1 MAKRQFSNTRDFSHL
16 GFIILL
22 LSFCLILNRAEATNY
37 YFSNSTGDDKRTSA
51 EAQSSSTPWKSIAKL
66 NATTFAPGDAIFFNK
81 GDTFYGSILINSSGT
96 SSAPITFGAYGS
108 GADPV
113 ITGFSTISSWTDE
126 SGSIYSGVITSESQS
141 NMVTVDGSQQGIGRY
156 PNTGYLTYESSS
168 GTASITDNQLAASP
182 VWTGAE
188 VVIRKNPYVLDR
200 NTITN
205 HTGTLLA
212 FTTLGSTTTANAGW
226 GYFIQ
231 NDLKTL
237 DVTNEWYH
245 NTATGKF
252 YIYGNPASKN
262 VQVATLDYLFKNN
275 GFDYITV
282 TGLNFTGANK
292 IALYWYNNADYGKVL
307 NCSVNYSGGDG
318 IDFVSSHGQIN
329 NTSINH
335 INRTGIYAHSTFM
348 SVTNNTIK
356 NCGIIKGAATWGNNC
371 IGIIAE
377 GADNL
382 YQYNSIDSVG
392 YNGIYLVVASRSQ
405 VRNNLINHFCLN
417 LNDGGGIY
425 TAGTTSISRV
435 IDGNIV
441 LNGIGDLTG
450 TTTTTKIVEGIYI
463 DEPTSDIDITNNT
476 CAFNAYSGLKLH
488 NANNIRVRE
497 NTFFGNTV
505 CALRIQESNAST
517 PLRNNNFHGNKF
529 IAKNSTELTVKH
541 ISATDDIALL
551 GSLDS
556 NYYARPIDDN
566 LTIQTGTP
574 TAGTVDRTLALW
586 KTFSGQDANSQK
598 SPVAIT
604 NTADLRFEYNAT
616 NAGKTIVL
624 PGTYIDVTGIT
635 YANSITL
642 SPYTSA
648 VLIKQTTS
656 GNKAP
661 SIPNQSFS
669 LNENSPAGTAIGT
682 VTATDADAGQT
693 RMFSIVSGNTGS
705 ALAINASTGVLS
717 VATASAIN
725 FEATP
730 SFALVVKVQDNGTG
744 SLSSQAT
751 VTVTILNVNE
761 KPVIADQTFSVNT
774 FAANGTVIRSVAA
787 SDPDAGQAL
796 SWSIVS
802 GNTDNAFAIN
812 PSTGVLA
819 VANSAALDLQTN
831 LAFALVT
838 KVQDNGAGNLAS
850 QATVYVNLVNT
861 KSCAATGYI
870 AYQKWSNI
878 SGSDVSALKTN
889 INYPEVPSSAML
901 LPAMEAPLNVS
912 ENFGARL
919 AGYICAPLSGSYTFW
934 IASDE
939 SSELWLSTDDNTANK
954 IKIASVTGFTNSR
967 QWDKYVTQKSLP
979 VNLSQ
984 GQSYYIEALMKG
996 SSGSD
1001 NFALG

>member
-1 MAKRQFSNTRDFSHL
+1 MH
-16 GFIILL
+16 IYPVYIL
-22 LSFCLILNRAEATNY
+22 SYHIYNELIL
-37 YFSNSTGDDKRTSA
+37 
-51 EAQSSSTPWKSIAKL
+51 
-66 NATTFAPGDAIFFNK
+66 
-81 GDTFYGSILINSSGT
+81 
-96 SSAPITFGAYGS
+96 
-108 GADPV
+108 
-113 ITGFSTISSWTDE
+113 IS
-126 SGSIYSGVITSESQS
+126 Y
-141 NMVTVDGSQQGIGRY
+141 
-156 PNTGYLTYESSS
+156 
-168 GTASITDNQLAASP
+168 
-182 VWTGAE
+182 
-188 VVIRKNPYVLDR
+188 
-200 NTITN
+200 
-205 HTGTLLA
+205 
-212 FTTLGSTTTANAGW
+212 
-226 GYFIQ
+226 
-231 NDLKTL
+231 
-237 DVTNEWYH
+237 
-245 NTATGKF
+245 
-252 YIYGNPASKN
+252 
-262 VQVATLDYLFKNN
+262 
-275 GFDYITV
+275 
-282 TGLNFTGANK
+282 
-292 IALYWYNNADYGKVL
+292 
-307 NCSVNYSGGDG
+307 
-318 IDFVSSHGQIN
+318 
-329 NTSINH
+329 
-335 INRTGIYAHSTFM
+335 
-348 SVTNNTIK
+348 
-356 NCGIIKGAATWGNNC
+356 
-371 IGIIAE
+371 
-377 GADNL
+377 
-382 YQYNSIDSVG
+382 
-392 YNGIYLVVASRSQ
+392 
-405 VRNNLINHFCLN
+405 
-417 LNDGGGIY
+417 
-425 TAGTTSISRV
+425 
-435 IDGNIV
+435 
-441 LNGIGDLTG
+441 
-450 TTTTTKIVEGIYI
+450 
-463 DEPTSDIDITNNT
+463 
-476 CAFNAYSGLKLH
+476 
-488 NANNIRVRE
+488 
-497 NTFFGNTV
+497 
-505 CALRIQESNAST
+505 
-517 PLRNNNFHGNKF
+517 
-529 IAKNSTELTVKH
+529 
-541 ISATDDIALL
+541 ATDDIALL

-574 TAGTVDRTLALW
+574 TAGTVDRTLAQW
-586 KTFSGQDANSQK
+586 KVFSGQDANANK
-598 SPVAIT
+598 SPATVA
-604 NTADLRFEYNAT
+604 TANDVRFEYNAT
-616 NAGKTIVL
+616 NASQTIVL
-624 PGTYIDVTGIT
+624 PGTYIDVKGIT

-661 SIPNQSFS
+661 AIPNQSFS
-669 LNENSPAGTAIGT
+669 LNENSPAGTAVGT

-693 RMFSIVSGNTGS
+693 KTFSIVSGNTGS

-761 KPVIADQTFSVNT
+761 KPVIVDQTFSVNT

-889 INYPEVPSSAML
+889 INYPDVPSSAML

-979 VNLSQ
+979 VNLIQ

>member
-1 MAKRQFSNTRDFSHL
+1 MAKRQFSNTRDFLNL
-16 GFIILL
+16 GFIILM

-37 YFSNSTGDDKRTSA
+37 FFSNSTGDDKRTSA

-574 TAGTVDRTLALW
+574 TAGTVNRALASW
-586 KTFSGQDANSQK
+586 KTFSGQDANASK
-598 SPVAIT
+598 APVAISST
-604 NTADLRFEYNAT
+604 NDLRFEYNAS
-616 NAGKTIVL
+616 NQIKDIAL
-624 PGTYIDVTGIT
+624 PGTYTDIKGTVF
-635 YANSITL
+635 ANSITL
-642 SPYTSA
+642 QPYASA
-648 VLIKQTTS
+648 VLILTAAS
-656 GNKAP
+656 SNHAP
-661 SIPNQSFS
+661 VILNQSFQ
-669 LNENSPAGTAIGT
+669 LNENTANGTIIGT
-682 VTATDADAGQT
+682 VIATDVDAGQT
-693 RMFSIVSGNTGS
+693 KTFSIVSGNTGNVF
-705 ALAINASTGVLS
+705 AINASTGILT
-717 VATASAIN
+717 VATSAALN
-725 FEATP
+725 FEVTP
-730 SFALVVKVQDNGTG
+730 TFTLGIKVQDNGTG
-744 SLSSQAT
+744 TLSSQAT
-751 VTVTILNVNE
+751 ITVSLTDVNE
-761 KPVIADQTFSVNT
+761 LPTINNQSFSIPENSVN
-774 FAANGTVIRSVAA
+774 GTEIGTIA
-787 SDPDAGQAL
+787 STDPDAGQL
-796 SWSIVS
+796 LTYSIVS
-802 GNTDNAFAIN
+802 GNTNNAFAIN
-812 PSTGVLA
+812 SSTGVLT
-819 VANSAALDLQTN
+819 VATSAALN
-831 LAFALVT
+831 FEVT
-838 KVQDNGAGNLAS
+838 PSFTLGIKVQDNG
-850 QATVYVNLVNT
+850 
-861 KSCAATGYI
+861 TG
-870 AYQKWSNI
+870 
-878 SGSDVSALKTN
+878 T
-889 INYPEVPSSAML
+889 
-901 LPAMEAPLNVS
+901 
-912 ENFGARL
+912 
-919 AGYICAPLSGSYTFW
+919 
-934 IASDE
+934 
-939 SSELWLSTDDNTANK
+939 
-954 IKIASVTGFTNSR
+954 
-967 QWDKYVTQKSLP
+967 
-979 VNLSQ
+979 
-984 GQSYYIEALMKG
+984 
-996 SSGSD
+996 
-1001 NFALG
+1001 